1 MIVARYIHI
10 TMELWG
16 GIFCLI
22 AALSSYI
29 MREKGNQAGHKMI
42 QLLLAVAV
50 LLFADAGAWLYRGAD
65 DMLGY
70 YLVRIT
76 NFVTFEMQYVIS
88 MIFTAYIT
96 DYLEESGAIDRR
108 WVMAAYLVG
117 HFGMILVL
125 ISQFTNLL
133 YYFDADNFY
142 HRTSMFWINLVVG
155 AVELFFYGLILWKYR
170 SRLGRKERLL
180 FCSYIGLPALA
191 LPIQYMYYGI
201 SLVNIALVIAAFF
214 MFINYMT
221 ERSFHLAEQERKMG
235 EMQIQLVISQIQ
247 PHFIYNTLNSIY
259 YLCETDPKRA
269 QMATNWFAELLRNN
283 MDSMRRN
290 VPVDFSSELHALEN
304 YLQLEKMRFEDE
316 LEVKFEIGTTNFMLP
331 PMTLQPIVENAVKHG
346 LGPKPE
352 GGTVTIRTEEKD
364 TCYEIVITD
373 DGVGYEPEKN
383 AGDGRTHTGI
393 ENVRKRLWAMCR
405 GTLEIDGK
413 KGKGTIVVIHIPKEK
428 KKNGHSSGR

>member
-108 WVMAAYLVG
+108 WVRAAYLVG

-125 ISQFTNLL
+125 ISQFTNML

-304 YLQLEKMRFEDE
+304 YLKLEKMRFEDE